1 MATRSPYNDRY
12 KVDQK
17 GKTRRSASSAKPK
30 RGIADMTPASSSKKV
45 AAKKKWWSAPP
56 AANRAPVIEP
66 TPEMKKLRKI
76 WWGLWGASLAIAFI
90 IIPLNQP
97 TNPLSRY
104 VSIAWGL
111 WAAAMAG
118 AFYLEFGPLRKA
130 RLKAME
136 TVRSGSKAGKAEAAK
151 AAKVETPKPAKAV
164 TAKPAQKDD
173 APAPS
178 ADDTPDRNDV

>member
-30 RGIADMTPASSSKKV
+30 RVIADMTPASSSKKV
-45 AAKKKWWSAPP
+45 AAKKKWWSAPA

-136 TVRSGSKAGKAEAAK
+136 ASRSGSKAGKADAARAAK
-151 AAKVETPKPAKAV
+151 AE
-164 TAKPAQKDD
+164 TAKPVKAVAAKPARKDD

-178 ADDTPDRNDV
+178 ADGTPDRDDV

>member
-97 TNPLSRY
+97 TN
-104 VSIAWGL
+104 
-111 WAAAMAG
+111 
-118 AFYLEFGPLRKA
+118 
-130 RLKAME
+130 
-136 TVRSGSKAGKAEAAK
+136 
-151 AAKVETPKPAKAV
+151 
-164 TAKPAQKDD
+164 
-173 APAPS
+173 
-178 ADDTPDRNDV
+178 